1 MEKLESINRSTH
13 IKSVGFWQG
22 SQDNSMDTGKTIQQV
37 ALEWLDTCM
46 EKININF

>member
-1 MEKLESINRSTH
+1 MEKLESINRSTY

-37 ALEWLDTCM
+37 VLEWQDM
-46 EKININF
+46 YKEKTNSNF